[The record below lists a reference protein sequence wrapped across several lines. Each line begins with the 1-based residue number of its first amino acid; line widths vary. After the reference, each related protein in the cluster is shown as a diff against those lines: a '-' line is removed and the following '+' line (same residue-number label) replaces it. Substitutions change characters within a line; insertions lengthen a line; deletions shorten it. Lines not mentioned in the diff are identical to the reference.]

1 VIDAAAGCRLSKRLP
16 GVYYYVQRRCC
27 ACMASLVVILFPLPV
42 PADNELSQHVKPIIR
57 HLGVQESL
65 MPRTNVGTSAI
76 FTDPAGRSDPSCD
89 CDYEEMHARNE
100 TRVPM
105 RAGART
111 CVCSA

>member
-1 VIDAAAGCRLSKRLP
+1 
-16 GVYYYVQRRCC
+16 
-27 ACMASLVVILFPLPV
+27 
-42 PADNELSQHVKPIIR
+42 
-57 HLGVQESL
+57 

-76 FTDPAGRSDPSCD
+76 FTAPAGGRSDPSCD
-89 CDYEEMHARNE
+89 CDCDYEELHARNE